1 MTAGKHDIV
10 IEQGSDFSLTM
21 NVKQGGVARDLRL
34 KQARGSMRKTYDA
47 TTAHNFTFNT
57 LDATGVVLMEMPY
70 ATTAQLEQGTY
81 VYDVEIFEL
90 FSLVMGYYDN
100 DTESVVFYSSAEVA
114 AIMTHIVQN
123 LNSTTLD
130 GIEFFDIDGSGRTGT
145 TDILDLLT
153 YAATREQVFLDDVTE
168 KYQASYQDSALINKL
183 TTGNVSVL
191 NSTHGENVTR
201 LIQGKVTVEPEVT
214 RS

>member
-21 NVKQGGVARDLRL
+21 NVKQGGGARDLRL

-57 LDATGVVLMEMPY
+57 LDNTGVVVMEMPY

-81 VYDVEIFEL
+81 VYDVEIFEPL
-90 FSLVMGYYDN
+90 SLLMGYYNN

-153 YAATREQVFLDDVTE
+153 YAATREQDFADDVTE

>member
-1 MTAGKHDIV
+1 MTAGKHDIT

-57 LDATGVVLMEMPY
+57 LDVTGVVAMEMPY
-70 ATTAQLEQGTY
+70 STTAQLKQGTY
-81 VYDVEIFEL
+81 VYDVEIFQPFTL
-90 FSLVMGYYDN
+90 AMGYYDN
-100 DTESVVFYSSAEVA
+100 DNESVVFYSSADIA
-114 AIMTHIVQN
+114 ALAKHITEN

-130 GIEFFDIDGSGRTGT
+130 GIEFFDMDGSGRLNSVDT
-145 TDILDLLT
+145 LDLFY
-153 YAATREQVFLDDVTE
+153 YAATKGQDFYDDVIE
-168 KYQASYQDSALINKL
+168 KSAASYEDSALINKL

-191 NSTHGENVTR
+191 NNTHGEHVTR
-201 LIQGKVTVEPEVT
+201 LIQGKVTVELEVT

>member
-57 LDATGVVLMEMPY
+57 LDNTGVVVMEMPY

-81 VYDVEIFEL
+81 VYDVEIFEPL
-90 FSLVMGYYDN
+90 SLLMGYYNN

-153 YAATREQVFLDDVTE
+153 YAATREQDFADDVTE

>member
-1 MTAGKHDIV
+1 MTAGKHDIT

-34 KQARGSMRKTYDA
+34 RQARGSMRKTYDA

-57 LDATGVVLMEMPY
+57 LDHTGVVVMEMPY

-81 VYDVEIFEL
+81 VYDVEIFEP

-100 DTESVVFYSSAEVA
+100 DTESVVFYSSAEIA
-114 AIMTHIVQN
+114 ALMTHIGQN
-123 LNSTTLD
+123 LGSTTAD
-130 GIEFFDIDGSGRTGT
+130 GIEFFDIDGSGRINSV
-145 TDILDLLT
+145 DNLELLY
-153 YAATREQVFLDDVTE
+153 YAVTREQDFYDDVVE
-168 KYQASYQDSALINKL
+168 KSNANYQDSALINKL